1 MKHIVLVAGSLVALS
16 GAAVLASGCGS
27 GETGQGASAAAESA
41 NQRQAASKPVQE
53 KCPEKLSSGYELTI
67 TNKTESVLYSSG
79 EGWRCEHWSGW
90 GNPSALNSV
99 AVGPGQQKTVRLE
112 GADQKV
118 PSPPAYFTINFRFG
132 TNVEMY
138 MEKGTDLQTL
148 LRLKNDDGKYTCD
161 TSRLLPGRFGP
172 DTMRVTLKC
181 GEVTKERR
189 ETIRGNLIVE
199 QVPKEQPSA

>member
-67 TNKTESVLYSSG
+67 TNQTESVLYPSG
-79 EGWRCEHWSGW
+79 EGWTCRSWSGW

-112 GADQKV
+112 GA
-118 PSPPAYFTINFRFG
+118 ALYAEGEYFTINFRFG
-132 TNVEMY
+132 TNVKMH
-138 MEKGTDLQTL
+138 METGTSFETL

-172 DTMRVTLKC
+172 NTMRVTLKC
-181 GEVTKERR
+181 GEAAKERR
-189 ETIRGNLIVE
+189 ETMRGNLIVE
-199 QVPKEQPSA
+199 QFPKEQPSA